1 MAEVGAGESGLS
13 RDRPRREAPPAHRIL
28 AIRYGHHARVA
39 ADNFLGGDDHATPM
53 PLDYYVWAILR
64 NDRPPI
70 VVDTG
75 FDAATAAR
83 RGRTLLRPVQEGL
96 AAAGID
102 VGSIEDVIIT
112 HMHFDHAGS
121 LGLFPRAR
129 FHVQDAEM
137 AFCTGRAM
145 TERVT
150 RAPFD
155 AAPVAEMVGLLFG
168 ERVVFHA
175 GTETIAPGIVVRHVP
190 GHSRGLQVVEVATA
204 RGPVVLASDAAHLYA
219 NITRATPFPVVVDV
233 PAYLDGLKRLRAW
246 TTSLGHIVPGHDPL
260 VLARFPANG
269 PDIVRVDLPPD
280 PPIAETT

>member
-1 MAEVGAGESGLS
+1 MT
-13 RDRPRREAPPAHRIL
+13 HRIL
-28 AIRYGHHARVA
+28 AIRYGHHDRA
-39 ADNFLGGDDHATPM
+39 AAENFLGGDDHATPM

-64 NDRPPI
+64 DGLAPI

-83 RGRTLLRPVQEGL
+83 RGRTLLRPVGDGL

-102 VGSIEDVIIT
+102 PAAVRDVIIT
-112 HMHFDHAGS
+112 HMHFDHAGH
-121 LGLFPRAR
+121 LGLFPNAR

-145 TERVT
+145 TERVV

-155 AAPVAEMVGLLFG
+155 GAPVAEMVHLLFG
-168 ERVVFHA
+168 DRVVFHA
-175 GTETIAPGIVVRHVP
+175 GTDMVAPGVMVHHLP
-190 GHSRGLQVVEVATA
+190 GHSLGLQAVEVATA

-233 PAYLDGLKRLRAW
+233 AAYLASLHRLRAIAP
-246 TTSLGHIVPGHDPL
+246 TLGHIVPGHDPL
-260 VLARFPANG
+260 VLARFPVEG
-269 PDIVRVDLPPD
+269 PDIVRVDLAPD
-280 PPIAETT
+280 PPIEEMP

>member
-1 MAEVGAGESGLS
+1 MSGPS
-13 RDRPRREAPPAHRIL
+13 GSVL
-28 AIRYGHHARVA
+28 AIRYGHHPRKA
-39 ADNFLGGDDHATPM
+39 AENFLGGDDHAADM
-53 PLDYYVWAILR
+53 PLDYFVWAIMR
-64 NDRPPI
+64 EGAPPI

-83 RGRTLLRPVQEGL
+83 RGRTLLRPVADGL

-102 VGSIEDVIIT
+102 AGAVQDVIVT

-145 TERVT
+145 AERVL

-155 AAPVAEMVGLLFG
+155 AEPVAEMVRLLFRD
-168 ERVVFHA
+168 RVVFHA
-175 GTETIAPGIVVRHVP
+175 GTSAIAPGVTVHHLG
-190 GHSRGLQVVEVATA
+190 GHSAGLQIVEVATA

-219 NITRATPFPVVVDV
+219 NIVRRIPFPIVVDV
-233 PAYLDGLKRLRAW
+233 AAYLAGLSRLLDIAP
-246 TTSLGHIVPGHDPL
+246 SLGHIVPGHDPL
-260 VLARFPANG
+260 VRKLFPPLAGAS
-269 PDIVRVDLPPD
+269 DIVRVDLPPVS
-280 PPIAETT
+280 PIEENA